1 MISQPYISAGPKYHV
16 QTSALTFNST
26 QFFSS
31 KIRERERE
39 RERERSVT
47 LQNQRFNTE
56 YKEHS

>member
-1 MISQPYISAGPKYHV
+1 MISQPYISAGTKYHV

-31 KIRERERE
+31 KIKERERE
-39 RERERSVT
+39 RKVSKLYKTKV
-47 LQNQRFNTE
+47 FNTE